1 MSQELQQRPKRILP
15 SLADLNQDIEEAFKQ
30 DELNL
35 LCNQP
40 PPQRFMKVHP
50 FVNIKDAAGKKA
62 DYYYLPVDKVEFL
75 LTRIFQRW
83 ECHVVNYQQIFNSVS
98 VHVKLRV
105 KNPLDGEWIEQHGLG
120 AVGIQLEAGSTAS
133 DMSKIRH
140 DAVMKALPAA
150 ESYALKDAA
159 EKLGSLFGKDLNKDT
174 IAFTGAYN
182 EIKERWQQNKI
193 EELLEYSTYDHDT
206 RTAILA
212 NIETGLPVKE
222 MDKIIDDLYKNQRDR
237 ATSGDFMS
245 TTDAKEAV
253 KEALNNSNK

>member
-1 MSQELQQRPKRILP
+1 MENKTVAVQPKKNLP
-15 SLADLNQDIEEAFKQ
+15 SLADLNYDVAEAFKNDQ
-30 DELNL
+30 LNL
-35 LCNQP
+35 LCNQQP
-40 PPQRFMKVHP
+40 PTTFLKEHP
-50 FVNIKDAAGKKA
+50 FVNVQNKEGKKVA
-62 DYYYLPVDKVEFL
+62 LKYLPVDKVEFL

-105 KNPLDGEWIEQHGLG
+105 QNPLDGEWIEQHGLG
-120 AVGIQLEAGSTAS
+120 AVGIQLEAGSSAA

-182 EIKERWQQNKI
+182 EIKERWCQNRI
-193 EELLEYSTYDHDT
+193 EELLETSTYDE
-206 RTAILA
+206 RQREYIAA
-212 NIETGLPVKE
+212 NASSGLTVLE
-222 MDKIIDDLYKNQRDR
+222 LEKIIEDLKLNQKQPDTMSQTEIKNHI
-237 ATSGDFMS
+237 
-245 TTDAKEAV
+245 
-253 KEALNNSNK
+253 SNITK

>member
-1 MSQELQQRPKRILP
+1 MSNELQTTGKRQLP
-15 SLADLNQDIEEAFKQ
+15 SLADLNQDIAEAFKQ

-50 FVNIKDAAGKKA
+50 FVNMKDASGKKV
-62 DYYYLPVDKVEFL
+62 DYMYLPIDKVEFL

-120 AVGIQLEAGSTAS
+120 AVGIQLEAGSSAS

-193 EELLEYSTYDHDT
+193 DELLETSTYDHDT
-206 RTAILA
+206 RAHIVA
-212 NIETGLPVKE
+212 NMETGLSTKE
-222 MDKIIDDLYKNQRDR
+222 MDKIIDDLMLNQRDR
-237 ATSGDFMS
+237 ATSGDFMNA
-245 TTDAKEAV
+245 TDSKEAV
-253 KEALNNSNK
+253 RKVIN